1 MIRRIIRWIISFFTR
16 HKKGVIVGAAAIG
29 GAGAGAGI
37 FNAHKA
43 KKINRQAL
51 DIQQNALEKHEQAY
65 QETQAVL
72 ALLGEVEKDAIDSF
86 VHFADTME
94 RIQGRPKFKSNI
106 FSTVKLPNYEPEEI
120 KNLSAEVRMAIDG
133 VVGAGVGGLAG
144 LAAFGAGAG
153 ALVAAPAMALGGVVL
168 CVKGFG
174 LKKKAI
180 ENKRQAKQM
189 EKSVDEIVASSFEA
203 TEIFLKPETEL
214 DPVNLCLCPNCA
226 AAYRKLRTNTEIMD
240 NVRRSIQTMKDS
252 DIENGDYVTVSLDDD
267 DELWFTQTHFAE
279 IRELMKL
286 AEEVKQ
292 SKQAAPAPASV
303 DDECEKS
310 GMSVYSGYIGKKIR
324 RKDGFVGTVTN
335 VTTNG
340 DSAYVEV
347 HVTGGKDAGK
357 DTKIQLSF
365 ILKNRGVYSISE

>member
-1 MIRRIIRWIISFFTR
+1 MIMRIIRWIISFFTR

-51 DIQQNALEKHEQAY
+51 DIQQNALERHEQAY

-189 EKSVDEIVASSFEA
+189 EKIVDEIVAFYAELRKAADSFRGSVTAVYSRYAEGLQHVED
-203 TEIFLKPETEL
+203 TLTIKTVWKQFSREEKKNVE
-214 DPVNLCLCPNCA
+214 
-226 AAYRKLRTNTEIMD
+226 NTVLLARLLYEM
-240 NVRRSIQTMKDS
+240 
-252 DIENGDYVTVSLDDD
+252 
-267 DELWFTQTHFAE
+267 TQTKIVVRQEKEDKLETVNTAE
-279 IRELMKL
+279 IAKL
-286 AEEVKQ
+286 Q
-292 SKQAAPAPASV
+292 KQATKLLG
-303 DDECEKS
+303 E
-310 GMSVYSGYIGKKIR
+310 
-324 RKDGFVGTVTN
+324 TV
-335 VTTNG
+335 
-340 DSAYVEV
+340 
-347 HVTGGKDAGK
+347 
-357 DTKIQLSF
+357 
-365 ILKNRGVYSISE
+365 

>member
-1 MIRRIIRWIISFFTR
+1 MIMRIIRWIISFFTR

-189 EKSVDEIVASSFEA
+189 EKIVDEIVAFYAELRKAADSFRGSVTAVYSRYAEGLQHVED
-203 TEIFLKPETEL
+203 TLTIKTVWKQFSREEKKNVE
-214 DPVNLCLCPNCA
+214 
-226 AAYRKLRTNTEIMD
+226 NTVLLARLLYEM
-240 NVRRSIQTMKDS
+240 
-252 DIENGDYVTVSLDDD
+252 
-267 DELWFTQTHFAE
+267 TQTKIVVRQEKEDRLETVNTAE
-279 IRELMKL
+279 IAKL
-286 AEEVKQ
+286 Q
-292 SKQAAPAPASV
+292 KQATKLLG
-303 DDECEKS
+303 E
-310 GMSVYSGYIGKKIR
+310 
-324 RKDGFVGTVTN
+324 TV
-335 VTTNG
+335 
-340 DSAYVEV
+340 
-347 HVTGGKDAGK
+347 
-357 DTKIQLSF
+357 
-365 ILKNRGVYSISE
+365 

>member
-1 MIRRIIRWIISFFTR
+1 MIMRIIRWIISFFTR

-51 DIQQNALEKHEQAY
+51 DIQQNALERHEQAY

-189 EKSVDEIVASSFEA
+189 EKIVDEIVAFYAELRKAADSFRGSVTAVYSRYADGLQRVEN
-203 TEIFLKPETEL
+203 TLTTKPVWKQFSREEKKN
-214 DPVNLCLCPNCA
+214 VE
-226 AAYRKLRTNTEIMD
+226 NTVLLARLLYEM
-240 NVRRSIQTMKDS
+240 
-252 DIENGDYVTVSLDDD
+252 
-267 DELWFTQTHFAE
+267 TQTKIVVRQEKEDRLETVNTAE
-279 IRELMKL
+279 IAKL
-286 AEEVKQ
+286 Q
-292 SKQAAPAPASV
+292 KQATKLLG
-303 DDECEKS
+303 E
-310 GMSVYSGYIGKKIR
+310 
-324 RKDGFVGTVTN
+324 TV
-335 VTTNG
+335 
-340 DSAYVEV
+340 
-347 HVTGGKDAGK
+347 
-357 DTKIQLSF
+357 
-365 ILKNRGVYSISE
+365 

>member
-51 DIQQNALEKHEQAY
+51 DIQQNALERHEQAY

-189 EKSVDEIVASSFEA
+189 EKSVDEIVAFYAELRKAADSFRGSVTAVYSRYAEGLQHVED
-203 TEIFLKPETEL
+203 TLTIKTVWKQFSREEKKNVE
-214 DPVNLCLCPNCA
+214 
-226 AAYRKLRTNTEIMD
+226 NTVLLARLLYEM
-240 NVRRSIQTMKDS
+240 
-252 DIENGDYVTVSLDDD
+252 
-267 DELWFTQTHFAE
+267 TQTKIVVRQEKEDKLETVNTAE
-279 IRELMKL
+279 IAKL
-286 AEEVKQ
+286 Q
-292 SKQAAPAPASV
+292 KQATKLLG
-303 DDECEKS
+303 E
-310 GMSVYSGYIGKKIR
+310 
-324 RKDGFVGTVTN
+324 TV
-335 VTTNG
+335 
-340 DSAYVEV
+340 
-347 HVTGGKDAGK
+347 
-357 DTKIQLSF
+357 
-365 ILKNRGVYSISE
+365 

>member
-1 MIRRIIRWIISFFTR
+1 MIMRIIRWIISFFTR

-51 DIQQNALEKHEQAY
+51 DIQQNALERHEQAY

-174 LKKKAI
+174 LKKKAT

-189 EKSVDEIVASSFEA
+189 EKIVDEIVAFYAELRKAADSFRGSVTAVYSRYAEGLQRVED
-203 TEIFLKPETEL
+203 TLTTKTVWKQFSREEKKNVE
-214 DPVNLCLCPNCA
+214 
-226 AAYRKLRTNTEIMD
+226 NTVLLARLLYEM
-240 NVRRSIQTMKDS
+240 
-252 DIENGDYVTVSLDDD
+252 
-267 DELWFTQTHFAE
+267 TQTKIVVRQEKEDRLETVNTAE
-279 IRELMKL
+279 IAKL
-286 AEEVKQ
+286 Q
-292 SKQAAPAPASV
+292 KQATKLLG
-303 DDECEKS
+303 E
-310 GMSVYSGYIGKKIR
+310 
-324 RKDGFVGTVTN
+324 TV
-335 VTTNG
+335 
-340 DSAYVEV
+340 
-347 HVTGGKDAGK
+347 
-357 DTKIQLSF
+357 
-365 ILKNRGVYSISE
+365 

>member
-189 EKSVDEIVASSFEA
+189 EKIVDEIVAFYAELRKAADSFRGSVTAVYSRYAEGLQHVED
-203 TEIFLKPETEL
+203 TLTIKTVWKQFSREEKKNVE
-214 DPVNLCLCPNCA
+214 
-226 AAYRKLRTNTEIMD
+226 NTVLLARLLYEM
-240 NVRRSIQTMKDS
+240 
-252 DIENGDYVTVSLDDD
+252 
-267 DELWFTQTHFAE
+267 TQTKIVVRQEKEDKLETVNTAE
-279 IRELMKL
+279 IAKL
-286 AEEVKQ
+286 Q
-292 SKQAAPAPASV
+292 KQATKLLG
-303 DDECEKS
+303 E
-310 GMSVYSGYIGKKIR
+310 
-324 RKDGFVGTVTN
+324 TV
-335 VTTNG
+335 
-340 DSAYVEV
+340 
-347 HVTGGKDAGK
+347 
-357 DTKIQLSF
+357 
-365 ILKNRGVYSISE
+365 

>member
-43 KKINRQAL
+43 KKTNRQAL

-189 EKSVDEIVASSFEA
+189 EKSVDEIVAFYAELRKAADSFRGSVTAVYSRYAEGLQHVED
-203 TEIFLKPETEL
+203 TLTIKTVWKQFSREEKKNVE
-214 DPVNLCLCPNCA
+214 
-226 AAYRKLRTNTEIMD
+226 NTVLLARLLYEM
-240 NVRRSIQTMKDS
+240 
-252 DIENGDYVTVSLDDD
+252 
-267 DELWFTQTHFAE
+267 TQTKIVVRQEKEDKLETVNTAE
-279 IRELMKL
+279 IAKL
-286 AEEVKQ
+286 Q
-292 SKQAAPAPASV
+292 KQATKLLG
-303 DDECEKS
+303 E
-310 GMSVYSGYIGKKIR
+310 
-324 RKDGFVGTVTN
+324 TV
-335 VTTNG
+335 
-340 DSAYVEV
+340 
-347 HVTGGKDAGK
+347 
-357 DTKIQLSF
+357 
-365 ILKNRGVYSISE
+365 